1 MKKKK
6 HRLLPY
12 RQALPSIL
20 LFQLIA
26 GLFLSLWMTG
36 YSILS
41 SLLIRLTGRVAVSS
55 GDFTFLFTTWQ
66 GILILLLTVL
76 TLFLFLGLEVN
87 SLIILCKRLL
97 TGEKPS
103 VLLCIR
109 DGFLSLKKFANPI
122 GLLIVLYISLL
133 SPIIGFQMISLT
145 KNFYIPKF
153 ISSVIWSKPPLAI
166 GMAVVLIL
174 LFLTGVLFIFL
185 LHGTVLDGMP
195 PSKSGRNSLALLR
208 RNLKQ
213 FILEMLRFFLVVFGI
228 AAVLSILIGV
238 VYFFS
243 MLLSVSQPDSAG
255 AFIPLMVGSLT
266 VLFVLLLILVIF
278 SMPFFMLKV
287 TALYLSFQS
296 EGEWEYRKRK
306 NRKSPLVIVSAVLTV
321 LLIAFTTVLVSYF
334 YDDVF
339 PGKVTATYIAHRA
352 GGNEG
357 PENTVAG
364 LEAAYALGASG
375 SEIDIQRT
383 ADGYYV
389 VNHDDDFGRTTGVDK
404 KPSEM
409 TLEEVRQLRVDGTA
423 PVPTFEEML
432 EASRGKLTLYVE
444 LKGETADIQMAE
456 DAVKTIRDYEMIDGV
471 VVISLKYDL
480 IDYIETKYPEINTG
494 YLAFAS
500 FGDTASLNCDYLALE
515 EEVATQD
522 NIDSIHFKGKKI
534 LVWTVNDAED
544 IEKFLQSGADALIT
558 DNVKGTK
565 DITAELESAPAP
577 DRIFNG
583 LFRLFYGSAQ
593 R

>member
-12 RQALPSIL
+12 RQALPSIV

-41 SLLIRLTGRVAVSS
+41 SLLIRLTGRVA
-55 GDFTFLFTTWQ
+55 
-66 GILILLLTVL
+66 
-76 TLFLFLGLEVN
+76 
-87 SLIILCKRLL
+87 
-97 TGEKPS
+97 
-103 VLLCIR
+103 
-109 DGFLSLKKFANPI
+109 
-122 GLLIVLYISLL
+122 
-133 SPIIGFQMISLT
+133 
-145 KNFYIPKF
+145 
-153 ISSVIWSKPPLAI
+153 
-166 GMAVVLIL
+166 
-174 LFLTGVLFIFL
+174 
-185 LHGTVLDGMP
+185 
-195 PSKSGRNSLALLR
+195 
-208 RNLKQ
+208 
-213 FILEMLRFFLVVFGI
+213 
-228 AAVLSILIGV
+228 
-238 VYFFS
+238 
-243 MLLSVSQPDSAG
+243 VSQPDSAG

-375 SEIDIQRT
+375 REID
-383 ADGYYV
+383 
-389 VNHDDDFGRTTGVDK
+389 
-404 KPSEM
+404 
-409 TLEEVRQLRVDGTA
+409 
-423 PVPTFEEML
+423 
-432 EASRGKLTLYVE
+432 
-444 LKGETADIQMAE
+444 
-456 DAVKTIRDYEMIDGV
+456 
-471 VVISLKYDL
+471 
-480 IDYIETKYPEINTG
+480 TG

>member
-6 HRLLPY
+6 HGFLPF
-12 RQALPSIL
+12 RQAVPSIL

-26 GLFLSLWMTG
+26 GLFLSLWMTV
-36 YSILS
+36 YSILTT
-41 SLLIRLTGRVAVSS
+41 LLMKSTGRVAVTS
-55 GDFTFLFTTWQ
+55 GDFIFLFTTWQ

-76 TLFLFLGLEVN
+76 TLFLFLALEIN
-87 SLIILCKRLL
+87 SLIFLCKRLL

-109 DGFLSLKKFANPI
+109 DGFLSLRTFANPI
-122 GLLIVLYISLL
+122 GLLIVLYLSLL

-166 GMAVVLIL
+166 GMVAVLAL
-174 LFLTGVLFIFL
+174 LFLTGAVFIFI
-185 LHGTVLDGMP
+185 LHGTLLDGMP
-195 PSKSGRNSLALLR
+195 LIQSGKNSLRLIR

-213 FILEMLRFFLVVFGI
+213 YILGMLRFFLIILGA
-228 AAVLSILIGV
+228 AAVLIFLIGLM
-238 VYFFS
+238 YFFS
-243 MLLSVSQPDSAG
+243 MIFSVSQPDAEGSL
-255 AFIPLMVGSLT
+255 IPLTVCVLT
-266 VLFVLLLILVIF
+266 VLFVLLLILVIL
-278 SMPFFMLKV
+278 SMPFFILKV
-287 TALYLSFQS
+287 TSLYLSFQS
-296 EGEWEYRKRK
+296 GGEWEYRKRK
-306 NRKSPLVIVSAVLTV
+306 NRKSPLVIVSAILTV
-321 LLIAFTTVLVSYF
+321 LLIAFTTVMVSFF
-334 YDDVF
+334 YDDLF

-352 GGNEG
+352 GGSEG
-357 PENTVAG
+357 PENTVEG

-389 VNHDDDFGRTTGVDK
+389 VNHDDDFGRTAGVNM

-432 EASRGKLTLYVE
+432 QASRGRLTLYVE
-444 LKGETADIQMAE
+444 LKGETADIRMAE
-456 DAVKTIRDYEMIDGV
+456 DAVRTIKDFDMVGGV

-480 IDYIETKYPEINTG
+480 IDYIETNYPEINTG

-515 EEVATQD
+515 EEVATAE
-522 NIDSIHFKGKKI
+522 NINSIHYKGKKI
-534 LVWTVNDAED
+534 LVWTVNDEDD
-544 IEKFLQSGADALIT
+544 IEDFLQSGADALIT
-558 DNVKGTK
+558 DNVSGTK
-565 DITAELESAPAP
+565 EITAALENEPTM

-583 LFRLFYGSAQ
+583 LLRLFYGSAQ
-593 R
+593 L

>member
-109 DGFLSLKKFANPI
+109 DGFLLLKKFANPI

-375 SEIDIQRT
+375 SEI
-383 ADGYYV
+383 
-389 VNHDDDFGRTTGVDK
+389 
-404 KPSEM
+404 
-409 TLEEVRQLRVDGTA
+409 
-423 PVPTFEEML
+423 
-432 EASRGKLTLYVE
+432 
-444 LKGETADIQMAE
+444 
-456 DAVKTIRDYEMIDGV
+456 
-471 VVISLKYDL
+471 
-480 IDYIETKYPEINTG
+480 NTG

>member
-109 DGFLSLKKFANPI
+109 DGFLLLKKFANPI